1 MVCLFILILNEIC
14 FKLTTDNNLALEEL
28 DPESL
33 DQGQR
38 HKTQHHQQQSGLQ
51 ERSTVIIPEIVII
64 KKQNR
69 STSRKAASRQH
80 DTEAK

>member
-33 DQGQR
+33 DKAKGT
-38 HKTQHHQQQSGLQ
+38 KP
-51 ERSTVIIPEIVII
+51 STINNNLVC
-64 KKQNR
+64 KKDPQ
-69 STSRKAASRQH
+69 
-80 DTEAK
+80 